1 MKRRVKWA
9 KYYAENSAKLAHYHL
24 ARSLGGS
31 STLPNSRPPSPPIPP
46 QIESSTSDNDA
57 VIISANSTVAS
68 SGELNQGMKRS
79 RDEDNDHDVAF
90 SETSTKKL
98 KALTADS
105 TLSNFVLSITIHID
119 GMSRGNPG
127 QAGAGAVVL
136 ITENSIAGKSIMT
149 KYLIREYCGDNVT
162 NYFADYKGL
171 LAGLNQ
177 AKSFIE
183 QLMPRLTSIEYTE
196 RPPPLFQL
204 KVYGVNNLMIQQL
217 RGEWGWKHPNLVP
230 LFEESQ
236 RLIIE
241 LKQCGN
247 IWPSS
252 NVSVVAFN
260 HIYREHNQVAYDLA
274 NEAIDQ
280 CQSWISSSADES
292 SNQDAVHVKNE
303 IIHD

>member
-1 MKRRVKWA
+1 MKRRVEWA

-31 STLPNSRPPSPPIPP
+31 STLPSSRPPSPPIPP

-79 RDEDNDHDVAF
+79 RDEDNHDVAF

-105 TLSNFVLSITIHID
+105 TLSNFVLSITIHFD
-119 GMSRGNPG
+119 GISRGNPG

-136 ITENSIAGKSIMT
+136 ITENSIADKSIMT
-149 KYLIREYCGDNVT
+149 KYLIREYCGENVT
-162 NYFADYKGL
+162 NYFAEYKGL

-183 QLMPRLTSIEYTE
+183 QLMPRLTSIEYNE

-217 RGEWGWKHPNLVP
+217 RGEWGWKHPKLVP

-241 LKQCGN
+241 LKQCGD

-252 NVSVVAFN
+252 NVSVVAYN

-280 CQSWISSSADES
+280 CKSWISSPADES